1 MINCY
6 IEETIMIRDTIMIKC
21 LDSENAYRSYPTM
34 DQVVGVRKTR
44 DSRDISK
51 NELISTTS
59 LELVCDLN
67 SSLRYDCNS
76 GE

>member
-21 LDSENAYRSYPTM
+21 LNSENVYRSYPTM

-51 NELISTTS
+51 NELISTAS
-59 LELVCDLN
+59 LELVYDLN
-67 SSLRYDCNS
+67 SSLEYDCNN